1 MGLQGY
7 RSDLSAGARRAGG
20 TYAHRSAARKGP
32 LSILNHMRADG
43 RGAHPL
49 PRHPS
54 DLGLHAR
61 HRARRASLA
70 PHAFDLGSHARPRT
84 QRASLTQHHPDLA
97 SRVCHHLRLSARE
110 GTLLTLDSHGPLFGA
125 ILGHRS
131 ATRKGTLRSYDF
143 SARKGLATLL
153 RDLVSIP
160 LL

>member
-1 MGLQGY
+1 MVGGSQG
-7 RSDLSAGARRAGG
+7 SPFNLESHARRWTRRAPPP
-20 TYAHRSAARKGP
+20 TTPFRSWIACAPSGAARIHCTTPFRSKIACAP
-32 LSILNHMRADG
+32 S
-43 RGAHPL
+43 GA
-49 PRHPS
+49 
-54 DLGLHAR
+54 
-61 HRARRASLA
+61 LA
-70 PHAFDLGSHARPRT
+70 PHPFDLGSHARPRT

-160 LL
+160 RL